1 MAWNEPGKGNK
12 DPWGSRG
19 SGGKGNAPDL
29 DELVRNL
36 QRKLSGLFG
45 GGGGNAKVPSG
56 NGSIIGLLLTVLA
69 LGWLASGLYQVD
81 AAETGVV
88 LRFGKLQTTTPP
100 GLHWHLPWPIETVHK
115 VNIGEIARFPYRTQM
130 LTKDENIVAV
140 DLTVQYRRSDPA
152 AYLFNVRNADETLSD
167 VTESAIREIVGRNN
181 LDFILGAG
189 RAEIAQQ
196 TRELVQQSLNNYGAG
211 LEVTSV
217 NLQDANFP
225 PPVQPAVRD
234 AIKAREDKERLELE
248 AQKYAND
255 IVPRARGAAA
265 RRIEDAEAYRA
276 EVIAEAEGQSARFTQ
291 LLAEYARAPGVT
303 RQRLYL
309 ETMEKV
315 LGSTSKVLVTTE
327 GGGNIMYLPLDQLLQ
342 KQREAGAQGASLP
355 LIQQS
360 PADNAAGSRE
370 ASRARGGR

>member
-19 SGGKGNAPDL
+19 SGGRGNNSPDL

-45 GGGGNAKVPSG
+45 GGGGKVPSG
-56 NGSIIGLLLTVLA
+56 NGSIVGLLLVVLG

-88 LRFGKLQTTTPP
+88 LRFGKLEATTPP

-152 AYLFNVRNADETLSD
+152 DYLFNVRNADETLSD

-181 LDFILGAG
+181 LDFILGEG
-189 RAEIAQQ
+189 RAEIARQ

-225 PPVQPAVRD
+225 APVQPAVRD

-255 IVPRARGAAA
+255 IVPRARGTAA

-276 EVIAEAEGQSARFTQ
+276 EVVAEAQGQSTRFTQ
-291 LLAEYARAPGVT
+291 LLEEYARAPDVT

-309 ETMEKV
+309 ETMENV
-315 LGSTSKVLVTTE
+315 LGSTAKVLVTAE
-327 GGGNIMYLPLDQLLQ
+327 GGGNIMYLPLDQLLK
-342 KQREAGAQGASLP
+342 KQRDGSADPGSLP
-355 LIQQS
+355 LIQEP
-360 PADNAAGSRE
+360 PADESTASRE